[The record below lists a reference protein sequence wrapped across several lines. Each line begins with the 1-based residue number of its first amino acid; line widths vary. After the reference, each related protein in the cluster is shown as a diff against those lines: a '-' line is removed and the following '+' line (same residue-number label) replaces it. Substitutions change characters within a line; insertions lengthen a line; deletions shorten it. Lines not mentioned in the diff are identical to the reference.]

1 MGRPRRLIFLLRAQ
15 EVKLEGFVYPSEDWR
30 WRFLEPRRA
39 SKLVYY
45 KDGNVGDSNG
55 VIHWLLV
62 SYILAA
68 EGQALVDGLQSALSQ
83 GFWHVEMEG
92 DSNILVDAINS
103 GSSSP

>member
-1 MGRPRRLIFLLRAQ
+1 M
-15 EVKLEGFVYPSEDWR
+15 
-30 WRFLEPRRA
+30 
-39 SKLVYY
+39 
-45 KDGNVGDSNG
+45 
-55 VIHWLLV
+55 IHWLLV

-68 EGQALVDGLQSALSQ
+68 EGQALVDGLQSALSK